1 MTDHTVEII
10 APDGDVILL
19 VGTEDKQR
27 HQVSSA
33 TLSSIS
39 PVFKAL
45 LGPHFREGQQPRSSS
60 NPVSISLPDDESD
73 DMHRLCQIAHL
84 KFEEGLESLYCDDIL
99 QLAVLVDKY
108 DCSALLQPQSAGIF
122 LSWLLNHPPGHVSFT
137 PVSIWRIA
145 LAAFLMRSMQA
156 FRDATEKIIVHTTAG
171 PPPSISKSSPCLA
184 LNVIAAIENK
194 RNTARLS
201 ICSDIPKLGIPKCSK
216 GCNNKDAEFMQGL
229 ANACGIPFWP
239 PNFSSESLPLSE
251 VFDKLERIAVVT
263 RSSWSCMHDR
273 RVSSVTKAEFHA
285 LVGGYDCPILC
296 QPANHNTDSASKP
309 SRRCTPSE
317 ISAAST
323 NVVMSLKQ
331 EEATVLAADGDVVL
345 IVGRTAKPANGKIQS
360 IRVSSS
366 NLSIISPV
374 FQVLFSPRFQ
384 EGQQPR
390 DSGHPV
396 EIELPED
403 NSAAMLRLCQMAHFQ
418 PVNIVETYFKKN
430 ASRSASLL
438 CDIAKVMDKYDCVEP
453 LKLQSTGLL
462 LSWLESPL
470 PPGTDSVDLNSLLFI
485 TAASLLMHCA
495 QAFAIV
501 TSRIIFR
508 TTIKINYAPW
518 AELIPLNVIEG
529 TRSAAWQH
537 FCFGLPE
544 LGIPKCPEWS
554 NKCDN
559 KDALFMQRLADAFN
573 LPFWPPH
580 MEKGMTLPRLL
591 DRTRDMVAVPRS
603 RPTCSHTHSKTEVSA
618 EAFRK
623 FADQITERSQTLCFG
638 CIRGIHLPGVNCR
651 KHIWSLCEG
660 AEIEDS

>member
-1 MTDHTVEII
+1 MTNHTVEII

-27 HQVSSA
+27 LQVSSA

-73 DMHRLCQIAHL
+73 DMNRLCQIAHL
-84 KFEEGLESLYCDDIL
+84 KFEEDLESLYCDDIL

-108 DCSALLQPQSAGIF
+108 DCSALLQPQSAGIL

-156 FRDATEKIIVHTTAG
+156 FRDATEKIIVHTTVG

-184 LNVIAAIENK
+184 LNVI
-194 RNTARLS
+194 
-201 ICSDIPKLGIPKCSK
+201 
-216 GCNNKDAEFMQGL
+216 
-229 ANACGIPFWP
+229 
-239 PNFSSESLPLSE
+239 
-251 VFDKLERIAVVT
+251 VFK
-263 RSSWSCMHDR
+263 
-273 RVSSVTKAEFHA
+273 
-285 LVGGYDCPILC
+285 
-296 QPANHNTDSASKP
+296 
-309 SRRCTPSE
+309 
-317 ISAAST
+317 
-323 NVVMSLKQ
+323 
-331 EEATVLAADGDVVL
+331 
-345 IVGRTAKPANGKIQS
+345 
-360 IRVSSS
+360 
-366 NLSIISPV
+366 
-374 FQVLFSPRFQ
+374 VLFSPRFQ

-430 ASRSASLL
+430 APRSASEL
-438 CDIAKVMDKYDCVEP
+438 CDIAKVMDKYDRVEP

-470 PPGTDSVDLNSLLFI
+470 PSGTDSVDLNSLLFI
-485 TAASLLMHCA
+485 TVASLLMHCA

-508 TTIKINYAPW
+508 TTIRINCAPW
-518 AELIPLNVIEG
+518 AELIPLNVIVTLEG

-554 NKCDN
+554 NKWDN

-573 LPFWPPH
+573 LPFWPPR

-651 KHIWSLCEG
+651 KHIWSLREG